1 MAATAGVVSAGRA
14 VLGIELGSTRIKAV
28 LTDPSGQRLA
38 SGVHSW
44 ESRLEDGHWTYSQEH
59 IEGGLVACVADLR
72 RDLHEVHGISLST
85 VAALGVS
92 AMMHGYIALDEDD
105 QWLVPFR
112 TWRDTTTAQAAQ
124 ELGCALGVNIPQRWS
139 VAHYYQAHLDGE
151 SHLAR
156 VVRLTTLAGWVHLRL
171 TGEHILG
178 VGDASGMFPID
189 TATGTYDQWMLGVV
203 DDLMERHGTTGPSRP
218 LEHLLPRVLRAGRP
232 AGTLTPA
239 GARLLDPSGGFDP
252 GALVCPPEG
261 DAGTGMVATNSVRP
275 RTANVSVGTSVFAM
289 TVLDDVWRSAD
300 PNVDVVCTPEGAQ
313 VAMVHA
319 NNGAHELDAWAGV
332 FADFARKLSLDVTRD
347 DVFRVLLD
355 AADEGAN
362 NAGGTVVHNFIAG
375 EPVVGVEAGRP
386 LMARGQSD
394 RLTLA
399 DLVRANVY
407 TVFASLA
414 IGMRSLRIA
423 GVTTD
428 NVVAHGGVF
437 RTKGVAQQALA
448 AALDSPVSV
457 LRGAGEGGA
466 WGMALLAALLLH
478 PDLDL
483 PDFLTQVVFA
493 STAAETVV
501 PNPEDVAGFAEYL
514 SRFEGLLPL
523 QAMAAQLP

>member
-1 MAATAGVVSAGRA
+1 MSATAEIVSAGRA
-14 VLGIELGSTRIKAV
+14 VLGVELGSTRIKAV
-28 LTDPSGQRLA
+28 LTDPAGQRLA
-38 SGVHSW
+38 TGAHIW
-44 ESRLEDGHWTYSQEH
+44 ESRLEEGHWTYSQEA
-59 IEGGLVACVADLR
+59 IERGLAACIADLR
-72 RDLHEVHGISLST
+72 RDLHEVHRIPLSR

-92 AMMHGYIALDEDD
+92 AMMHGYIPLDEDD

-112 TWRDTTTAQAAQ
+112 TWRDTTTAQAAR
-124 ELGCALGVNIPQRWS
+124 ELGRALGVNIPQRWS

-171 TGEHILG
+171 TGKHVLG

-189 TATGTYDQWMLGVV
+189 PATGSYDDRMLGVV
-203 DDLMERHGTTGPSRP
+203 DELVKRHGATGPSRS
-218 LEHLLPRVLRAGRP
+218 LEHLLPRVMRAGRP

-239 GARLLDPSGGFDP
+239 GARLLDPAGGFNP

-289 TVLDDVWRSAD
+289 TVLDHVWRRAD
-300 PNVDVVCTPEGAQ
+300 PNVDVVCTPHGAP

-332 FADFARKLSLDVTRD
+332 FADFARRCSLAVTRD
-347 DVFRVLLD
+347 DVFRALME
-355 AADEGAN
+355 AAAEGAKD
-362 NAGGTVVHNFIAG
+362 AGGTVVHNFISG
-375 EPVVGVEAGRP
+375 EPVAGIISGRP
-386 LMARGQSD
+386 LMTRGPVD

-399 DLVRANVY
+399 NLVRANIY

-414 IGMRSLRIA
+414 LGMRSLRAA
-423 GVTTD
+423 GVTTEQ
-428 NVVAHGGVF
+428 VVAHGGVF
-437 RTKGVAQQALA
+437 RTEGVAQEALA
-448 AALDSPVSV
+448 AALDTPVTV
-457 LRGAGEGGA
+457 LQGAGEGGA

-483 PDFLTQVVFA
+483 PDFLRLVVFA
-493 STAAETVV
+493 STEAETVT
-501 PNPEDVAGFAEYL
+501 PNPEDVAGYADYL
-514 SRFEGLLPL
+514 DRFQALLAF
-523 QAMAAQLP
+523 QHGRAQLS